1 MHLFKEAT
9 LKSAVTLVLGTLSP
23 LTVKPLDGDVD
34 KITKSMQPI
43 LASILTLVVPKS
55 KSNVAKKK
63 NKTDDSLYLHDCTKS
78 KSLMAKW
85 VAKKVKENIGKG
97 STTGA
102 LVLDKGAEV
111 PGVDA
116 TYCLVSTRVGRRRAT
131 ARKLYCVVVLACR
144 CSIVSLFHCVY
155 VPLCRCS
162 FVSLFI
168 RVAVH
173 SCRCSILYY
182 ITLPMTVCPV

>member
-1 MHLFKEAT
+1 
-9 LKSAVTLVLGTLSP
+9 
-23 LTVKPLDGDVD
+23 
-34 KITKSMQPI
+34 
-43 LASILTLVVPKS
+43 
-55 KSNVAKKK
+55 
-63 NKTDDSLYLHDCTKS
+63 
-78 KSLMAKW
+78 MAKW

-131 ARKLYCVVVLACR
+131 ARKLYCVVV
-144 CSIVSLFHCVY
+144 
-155 VPLCRCS
+155 
-162 FVSLFI
+162 
-168 RVAVH
+168 H